1 MSLRQRGDDG
11 LVHAGEKHQRQRQRE
26 YLRQRIAPP
35 HQIAVAHGRA
45 IPRQHIGD
53 GDQEHQLPD
62 DGRDHGVHGL
72 PQRLEGAAQRDARAG
87 HAEAQGDDAQGGYAC
102 GQHHVAGVK
111 EPQQRIGYGPKQ
123 HCAEHHDAAGV
134 QGAAL
139 DGGHHAAAVL
149 SAVVV
154 GHDGDHAV
162 VQAENGHEDKGV
174 QLEIDAEGG
183 GCRLVGGV
191 VGDEDLVHQERHHRA
206 DGDHDNAGQADGVDL
221 ADEPP
226 VGAEAPQGQGD
237 VRVLFVVEVNSQRA
251 AAELADDG
259 GDGGAGHAH
268 FQSEDEDGVEND
280 VDDSAQPLGVHAEDR
295 PPGALQEPLDR
306 TETGRHGFIYGQI
319 KDGETKIR
327 WEPFNCRSYINL
339 GLAVKPEYS
348 EAKILDVL
356 AKQMENMGTQNIYR
370 IILSGHMANGLKPD
384 FSGLMRNYRIYEIVD
399 NTLCEYDL
407 DKLHLDNED
416 NLLGKFIERFAD
428 AEDEISKHALKY
440 GVEAILATG
449 DK

>member
-1 MSLRQRGDDG
+1 MIAGNHDYISKGSPAESYEFTSNTVLMPADTFSNAYLDDINVCVTGFSFGQVKYTEDVYADIMPQMEDVVNILLAHGGD
-11 LVHAGEKHQRQRQRE
+11 EKHIPINFRQM
-26 YLRQRIAPP
+26 
-35 HQIAVAHGRA
+35 
-45 IPRQHIGD
+45 
-53 GDQEHQLPD
+53 
-62 DGRDHGVHGL
+62 
-72 PQRLEGAAQRDARAG
+72 
-87 HAEAQGDDAQGGYAC
+87 AEAGFDYCALG
-102 GQHHVAGVK
+102 HIHKPKHIVK
-111 EPQQRIGYGPKQ
+111 NKMAY
-123 HCAEHHDAAGV
+123 
-134 QGAAL
+134 
-139 DGGHHAAAVL
+139 
-149 SAVVV
+149 
-154 GHDGDHAV
+154 
-162 VQAENGHEDKGV
+162 
-174 QLEIDAEGG
+174 
-183 GCRLVGGV
+183 
-191 VGDEDLVHQERHHRA
+191 
-206 DGDHDNAGQADGVDL
+206 
-221 ADEPP
+221 
-226 VGAEAPQGQGD
+226 
-237 VRVLFVVEVNSQRA
+237 
-251 AAELADDG
+251 
-259 GDGGAGHAH
+259 
-268 FQSEDEDGVEND
+268 
-280 VDDSAQPLGVHAEDR
+280 
-295 PPGALQEPLDR
+295 PGSLEPLDR

>member
-1 MSLRQRGDDG
+1 MEYTEDVYADIMPQMEDAVNILLAHGGD
-11 LVHAGEKHQRQRQRE
+11 EKHIPINFRQM
-26 YLRQRIAPP
+26 
-35 HQIAVAHGRA
+35 
-45 IPRQHIGD
+45 
-53 GDQEHQLPD
+53 
-62 DGRDHGVHGL
+62 
-72 PQRLEGAAQRDARAG
+72 
-87 HAEAQGDDAQGGYAC
+87 AEAGFDYCALG
-102 GQHHVAGVK
+102 HIHKPKHIVK
-111 EPQQRIGYGPKQ
+111 NKMAY
-123 HCAEHHDAAGV
+123 
-134 QGAAL
+134 
-139 DGGHHAAAVL
+139 
-149 SAVVV
+149 
-154 GHDGDHAV
+154 
-162 VQAENGHEDKGV
+162 
-174 QLEIDAEGG
+174 
-183 GCRLVGGV
+183 
-191 VGDEDLVHQERHHRA
+191 
-206 DGDHDNAGQADGVDL
+206 
-221 ADEPP
+221 
-226 VGAEAPQGQGD
+226 
-237 VRVLFVVEVNSQRA
+237 
-251 AAELADDG
+251 
-259 GDGGAGHAH
+259 
-268 FQSEDEDGVEND
+268 
-280 VDDSAQPLGVHAEDR
+280 
-295 PPGALQEPLDR
+295 PGSLEPLDR

-384 FSGLMRNYRIYEIVD
+384 FSGLRRNYRIYEIVD

>member
-1 MSLRQRGDDG
+1 MRFIHIADVHLGAVPDKDKSWSKERADEIESTFDRLLAVAEERKVDLLLIAGDLFHAQPSLQDLKSLDYKLSKLTNTRTIMIAGNHDYISKGSPAESYEFTSNTVLMPADTFSNAYLDDINVCVTG
-11 LVHAGEKHQRQRQRE
+11 FSFGQVEYTEDVYADIMPQMEDAVNILLVHGGDEKHIPINFRQM
-26 YLRQRIAPP
+26 
-35 HQIAVAHGRA
+35 
-45 IPRQHIGD
+45 
-53 GDQEHQLPD
+53 
-62 DGRDHGVHGL
+62 
-72 PQRLEGAAQRDARAG
+72 
-87 HAEAQGDDAQGGYAC
+87 AEAGFDYCALG
-102 GQHHVAGVK
+102 HIHKPKHIVK
-111 EPQQRIGYGPKQ
+111 NKMAY
-123 HCAEHHDAAGV
+123 
-134 QGAAL
+134 
-139 DGGHHAAAVL
+139 
-149 SAVVV
+149 
-154 GHDGDHAV
+154 
-162 VQAENGHEDKGV
+162 
-174 QLEIDAEGG
+174 
-183 GCRLVGGV
+183 
-191 VGDEDLVHQERHHRA
+191 
-206 DGDHDNAGQADGVDL
+206 
-221 ADEPP
+221 
-226 VGAEAPQGQGD
+226 
-237 VRVLFVVEVNSQRA
+237 
-251 AAELADDG
+251 
-259 GDGGAGHAH
+259 
-268 FQSEDEDGVEND
+268 
-280 VDDSAQPLGVHAEDR
+280 
-295 PPGALQEPLDR
+295 PGSLEPLDR

-449 DK
+449 DKWSCI

>member
-1 MSLRQRGDDG
+1 MRFIHIADVHLGMQPDAGFPWSEERGEAIWESFRRIIRLAGREKTDFLLIAGDLFHAQPSLQDLKSLDYKLSKLTNTRTIMIAGNHDYISKGSPAESYEFTSNTVLMLADTFSNAYLDDINVCVTGFSFGQVEYTEDVYADIMPQMEDAVNILLAHGGD
-11 LVHAGEKHQRQRQRE
+11 EKHIPINFRQM
-26 YLRQRIAPP
+26 
-35 HQIAVAHGRA
+35 
-45 IPRQHIGD
+45 
-53 GDQEHQLPD
+53 
-62 DGRDHGVHGL
+62 
-72 PQRLEGAAQRDARAG
+72 
-87 HAEAQGDDAQGGYAC
+87 AEAGFDYCALG
-102 GQHHVAGVK
+102 HIHKPKHIVK
-111 EPQQRIGYGPKQ
+111 NKMAY
-123 HCAEHHDAAGV
+123 
-134 QGAAL
+134 
-139 DGGHHAAAVL
+139 
-149 SAVVV
+149 
-154 GHDGDHAV
+154 
-162 VQAENGHEDKGV
+162 
-174 QLEIDAEGG
+174 
-183 GCRLVGGV
+183 
-191 VGDEDLVHQERHHRA
+191 
-206 DGDHDNAGQADGVDL
+206 
-221 ADEPP
+221 
-226 VGAEAPQGQGD
+226 
-237 VRVLFVVEVNSQRA
+237 
-251 AAELADDG
+251 
-259 GDGGAGHAH
+259 
-268 FQSEDEDGVEND
+268 
-280 VDDSAQPLGVHAEDR
+280 
-295 PPGALQEPLDR
+295 PGSLEPLDR
-306 TETGRHGFIYGQI
+306 TETGRQGFIYGQI